1 MTGKEEKMQT
11 ALISVIVPV
20 YNVEPYLRRCVDS
33 ILHQTYR
40 NLEILLVDDGSTDGS
55 GTLCDAYA
63 RQDARVRVIHQ
74 NNQGQ
79 AAARNHGID
88 RARGQYLSFADS
100 DDFMEARMLET
111 LYQDAVEAGVML
123 AVVGYRKVSDAGAA
137 PAPAGGTGPEIMSG
151 KEAIDSLLLTEEIG
165 DFPWNKLYDRR
176 LFDGIHYPEGYIFE
190 DLGTT
195 YRLVER
201 CPRISFRREALYN
214 YYQRADSTLNREK
227 KLRFYE
233 NKFDMGYSR
242 YVWLRERYGN
252 FLENDAAL
260 LSNIEHCWPYLAQDE
275 DRREKMEAFLRQ
287 VKPEAAALLCASSQR
302 KYRLLRFSRKLYVRL
317 FILKNGSAAQ

>member
-1 MTGKEEKMQT
+1 MQT
-11 ALISVIVPV
+11 PLISVIVPV

-33 ILHQTYR
+33 ILRQTYR
-40 NLEILLVDDGSTDGS
+40 NLEILLVDDGSTDRS
-55 GTLCDAYA
+55 GTICDACA
-63 RQDARVRVIHQ
+63 QQDTRVKVIHQ
-74 NNQGQ
+74 KNQGQ

-88 RARGQYLSFADS
+88 QAKGEYLSFVDS
-100 DDFMEARMLET
+100 DDFIEERMLET
-111 LYQDAVEAGVML
+111 LCRDAAEAGVML
-123 AVVGYRKVSDAGAA
+123 AAAEFRKVSDAVASSA
-137 PAPAGGTGPEIMSG
+137 PTEGIGPEIMSG
-151 KEAIDSLLLTEEIG
+151 KEAIDSLLLSEEIG

-176 LFDGIHYPEGYIFE
+176 LFDGVRYPEGYIFE

-214 YYQRADSTLNREK
+214 YYQRADSTLNQAK

-242 YVWLRERYGN
+242 YVWLRERYGD

-260 LSNIEHCWPYLAQDE
+260 LSNIEHCWPYLAQE
-275 DRREKMEAFLRQ
+275 EERREKMEAFLRQ
-287 VKPEAAALLCASSQR
+287 MKPEAARLLCPSSQR
-302 KYRLLRFSRKLYVRL
+302 KYRLLRFSRKLYAKL
-317 FILKNGSAAQ
+317 FVLKNGPAVDAQ

>member
-1 MTGKEEKMQT
+1 MQT
-11 ALISVIVPV
+11 PLISVIVPV

-33 ILHQTYR
+33 ILRQTYR
-40 NLEILLVDDGSTDGS
+40 NLEILLVDDGSTDRS
-55 GTLCDAYA
+55 GTICDEYA
-63 RQDARVRVIHQ
+63 RQDTRVRVIHQ
-74 NNQGQ
+74 KNQGQ

-88 RARGQYLSFADS
+88 QEKGGYLSFVDS
-100 DDFMEARMLET
+100 DDFIDERMLET
-111 LYQDAVEAGVML
+111 LYHDAVEADVML
-123 AVVGYRKVSDAGAA
+123 AAAGFRKVSDAVASSA
-137 PAPAGGTGPEIMSG
+137 PTEGIGPEIMSG
-151 KEAIDSLLLTEEIG
+151 KEAIDSLLLSEEIG

-176 LFDGIHYPEGYIFE
+176 LFDGVRYPEGYIFE

-214 YYQRADSTLNREK
+214 YYQRADSTLNQTK

-242 YVWLRERYGN
+242 YVWLRERYGE

-260 LSNIEHCWPYLAQDE
+260 LSNIEHCWPYLAQE
-275 DRREKMEAFLRQ
+275 EERREKMEAFLRQ
-287 VKPEAAALLCASSQR
+287 MKPEAARLLCPSSQR
-302 KYRLLRFSRKLYVRL
+302 KYRLLRFSRKLYAEL
-317 FILKNGSAAQ
+317 FVLKNGPAADAQ

>member
-1 MTGKEEKMQT
+1 MQT
-11 ALISVIVPV
+11 PLISVIVPV

-33 ILHQTYR
+33 ILRQTYR
-40 NLEILLVDDGSTDGS
+40 NLEILLVDDGSTDRS
-55 GTLCDAYA
+55 GTICDACA
-63 RQDARVRVIHQ
+63 QQDTRVKVIHQ
-74 NNQGQ
+74 KNQGQ

-88 RARGQYLSFADS
+88 QAKGEYLSFVDS
-100 DDFMEARMLET
+100 DDFIEERMLET
-111 LYQDAVEAGVML
+111 LCRDAAEAGVML
-123 AVVGYRKVSDAGAA
+123 AAAGFRKVSDAVASSA
-137 PAPAGGTGPEIMSG
+137 PTEGIGPEIMSG
-151 KEAIDSLLLTEEIG
+151 KEAIDSLLLSEEIG

-176 LFDGIHYPEGYIFE
+176 LFDGVRYPEGYIFE

-214 YYQRADSTLNREK
+214 YYQRADSTLNQTK

-242 YVWLRERYGN
+242 YVWLRERYGD

-260 LSNIEHCWPYLAQDE
+260 LSNIEHCWPYLAQE
-275 DRREKMEAFLRQ
+275 EERREKMEAFLRQ
-287 VKPEAAALLCASSQR
+287 MKPEAARLLCPSSQR
-302 KYRLLRFSRKLYVRL
+302 KYRLLRFSRKLYAEL
-317 FILKNGSAAQ
+317 FVLKNGPAADAQ

>member
-1 MTGKEEKMQT
+1 MQT
-11 ALISVIVPV
+11 PLISVIVPV

-33 ILHQTYR
+33 ILRQTYR
-40 NLEILLVDDGSTDGS
+40 NLEILLIDDGSTDGS
-55 GTLCDAYA
+55 GTICDEYA

-74 NNQGQ
+74 KNQGQ

-88 RARGQYLSFADS
+88 QEKGGYLSFVDS
-100 DDFMEARMLET
+100 DDFIEERMLET
-111 LYQDAVEAGVML
+111 LYRDAAEAGVML
-123 AVVGYRKVSDAGAA
+123 AAAGFRKVSDAVAFSA
-137 PAPAGGTGPEIMSG
+137 PTEGIGPEIMSG
-151 KEAIDSLLLTEEIG
+151 KEAIDSLLLSEEIG

-176 LFDGIHYPEGYIFE
+176 LFDGVRYPEGYIFE

-214 YYQRADSTLNREK
+214 YYQRADSTLNQTK

-242 YVWLRERYGN
+242 YVWLRERYGD

-260 LSNIEHCWPYLAQDE
+260 LSNIEHCWPYLAQE
-275 DRREKMEAFLRQ
+275 EERREKMEAFLRQ
-287 VKPEAAALLCASSQR
+287 MKPEAARLLCPSSQR
-302 KYRLLRFSRKLYVRL
+302 KYRLLRFSRKLYAEL
-317 FILKNGSAAQ
+317 FVLKNGPAADAQ

>member
-1 MTGKEEKMQT
+1 MQT
-11 ALISVIVPV
+11 PLISVIVPV

-33 ILHQTYR
+33 ILRQTYR
-40 NLEILLVDDGSTDGS
+40 NLEILLVDDGSTDRS
-55 GTLCDAYA
+55 GTICDASA
-63 RQDARVRVIHQ
+63 QQDTRVKVIHQ
-74 NNQGQ
+74 KNQGQ

-88 RARGQYLSFADS
+88 QAKGEYLSFVDS
-100 DDFMEARMLET
+100 DDFIEERMLET
-111 LYQDAVEAGVML
+111 LCRDAAEAGVML
-123 AVVGYRKVSDAGAA
+123 AAAGFRKVSDAVASSA
-137 PAPAGGTGPEIMSG
+137 PTEGIGPEIMSG
-151 KEAIDSLLLTEEIG
+151 KEAIDSLLLSEEIG

-176 LFDGIHYPEGYIFE
+176 LFDGVRYPEGYIFE

-214 YYQRADSTLNREK
+214 YYQRADSTLNQTK

-242 YVWLRERYGN
+242 YVWLRERYGD

-260 LSNIEHCWPYLAQDE
+260 LSNIEHCWPYLAQE
-275 DRREKMEAFLRQ
+275 EERREKMEAFLRQ
-287 VKPEAAALLCASSQR
+287 MKPEAARLLCPSSQR
-302 KYRLLRFSRKLYVRL
+302 KYRLLRFSRKLYAKL
-317 FILKNGSAAQ
+317 FVLKNGPAVDAQ

>member
-1 MTGKEEKMQT
+1 MQT
-11 ALISVIVPV
+11 PLISVIVPV

-33 ILHQTYR
+33 ILRQTYR
-40 NLEILLVDDGSTDGS
+40 NLEILLVDDGSTDRS
-55 GTLCDAYA
+55 GAICDACA
-63 RQDARVRVIHQ
+63 QQDTRVKVIHQ
-74 NNQGQ
+74 KNQGQ

-88 RARGQYLSFADS
+88 QAKGEYLSFVDS
-100 DDFMEARMLET
+100 DDFIEERMLET
-111 LYQDAVEAGVML
+111 LCRDAAEAGVML
-123 AVVGYRKVSDAGAA
+123 AAAGFRKVSDAVASSA
-137 PAPAGGTGPEIMSG
+137 PTEGIGPEIMSG
-151 KEAIDSLLLTEEIG
+151 KEAIDSLLLSEEIG

-176 LFDGIHYPEGYIFE
+176 LFDGVRYPEGYIFE

-214 YYQRADSTLNREK
+214 YYQRADSTLNQTK

-242 YVWLRERYGN
+242 YVWLRERYGD

-260 LSNIEHCWPYLAQDE
+260 LSNIEHCWPYLAQE
-275 DRREKMEAFLRQ
+275 EERREKMEAFLRQ
-287 VKPEAAALLCASSQR
+287 MKPEAARLLCPSSQR
-302 KYRLLRFSRKLYVRL
+302 KYRLLRFSRKLYAKL
-317 FILKNGSAAQ
+317 FVLKNGPAADAQ